1 MHGLM
6 QLAVKWDIR
15 AGFTRS
21 KRVRIGGIL
30 ILLCSAALAGCN
42 FPRGGTPTPSGPEL
56 VLTYAAQTI
65 QVQLTLAA
73 VGDLITFT
81 PGTPGFTPAISTP
94 TATLPITTPV
104 PTGLT
109 PTAGVC
115 DRGSFEEDIT
125 YPDNSLV
132 QPGAEFVKTWRLK
145 NTGTCSWNASYAIVF
160 DRGDALGSPA
170 SAPLTD
176 GSIPPGQTVDVS
188 LTLKAPTDP
197 GTYQGFWR
205 LRNPAGQIF
214 GLGENADKNFWVK
227 IKVGTGQ
234 SYTYDFLVHAPDA
247 SWVSSGDGSEV
258 PLAFGG
264 ADDDPN
270 GVAKLKDDII
280 QENGKPAGVTLMM
293 APRQTEDGKVS
304 GTFPEYTI
312 QENDHFKAKLGFM
325 EHCGSGQVIFQL
337 WYQEEGNLVL
347 LKEWPKSCDG
357 HLELVETDLSRL
369 DGRKVQF
376 VLAVLAN
383 GSPEDDLAIWG
394 SPRIE
399 P

>member
-1 MHGLM
+1 MRELM
-6 QLAVKWDIR
+6 QLAIKLGIR

-21 KRVRIGGIL
+21 KRVRMGGIL

-73 VGDLITFT
+73 VGGVTTFT
-81 PGTPGFTPAISTP
+81 PNPPGFTPAITTP
-94 TATLPITTPV
+94 TATLPITTPA
-104 PTGLT
+104 PTSLT
-109 PTAGVC
+109 PSAGAC

-145 NTGTCSWNASYAIVF
+145 NTGTCSWDAGYAIVF
-160 DRGDALGSPA
+160 DRGDALSSPPSA
-170 SAPLTD
+170 SLTNA
-176 GSIPPGQTVDVS
+176 SVPSGQTVDVS

-197 GTYQGFWR
+197 GTYQGFWK

-214 GLGENADKNFWVK
+214 GLGENADKDFWVK

-247 SWVSSGDGSEV
+247 SWVSSGDGNEV

-264 ADDDPN
+264 ADDDSN
-270 GVAKLKDDII
+270 GVAKLQEDII
-280 QENGKPAGVTLMM
+280 LENGKQAGMTLVI
-293 APRQTEDGKVS
+293 APRQTEDGNVS

-312 QENDHFKAKLGFM
+312 QQGDHFKAKLGFM
-325 EHCGSGQVIFQL
+325 EHCGSGQVVFQL
-337 WYQEEGNLVL
+337 WYREGGNLVL
-347 LKEWPKSCDG
+347 LKEWPKVCDG
-357 HLELVETDLSRL
+357 HLELVEVDLSSL
-369 DGRKVQF
+369 EGKKVQF
-376 VLAVLAN
+376 VLAVLAD
-383 GSPEDDLAIWG
+383 GSPEDDLTIWG